1 MELSNEKH
9 RQGIAPFNPFVRD
22 VFFKDEVDIIDC
34 IRSNFADIVVLKLQ
48 KLFESLM
55 SFLNAK

>member
-34 IRSNFADIVVLKLQ
+34 IRINFADIVVLKLQ

-55 SFLNAK
+55 NF